1 MGVKV
6 KALTIRQFNEKIRPL
21 GFEAEAKNNGY
32 HFLIRCREFVVS
44 YYPTTN
50 KWVGEN
56 NHVGYDLE
64 SFLDYLRSIRH
75 QSLMFTLP
83 KREFICKRVFM
94 ATFRDPLNL
103 MPLYGVSCFAQW
115 YDYAMQSPTDA
126 WMTAKDGT
134 RLVVLPEWCGAPA
147 KDVMRQVYFD
157 IEDIVRAIRTEN
169 VEI

>member
-1 MGVKV
+1 MKTKV
-6 KALTIRQFNEKIRPL
+6 LTIRQFNEKIRPL

-32 HFLIRCREFVVS
+32 HFLIRCRDFVVS
-44 YYPTTN
+44 YYPTTGR
-50 KWVGEN
+50 WVGEGN
-56 NHVGYDLE
+56 EVGY
-64 SFLDYLRSIRH
+64 SFETLYLYLQGNRN
-75 QSLMFTLP
+75 QSLMFTMP

-94 ATFRDPLNL
+94 ATFKDPLNL
-103 MPLYGVSCFAQW
+103 MPLYGVSSFAQW

-147 KDVMRQVYFD
+147 KDVMRQVYSD
-157 IEDIVRAIRTEN
+157 IEDIVRAIRAEN

>member
-1 MGVKV
+1 MKTKV
-6 KALTIRQFNEKIRPL
+6 LTIRQFNEKIRPL

-32 HFLIRCREFVVS
+32 HFLIRCRDFVVS
-44 YYPTTN
+44 YYPTTDR
-50 KWVGEN
+50 WVGEGN
-56 NHVGYDLE
+56 KVGYSLE
-64 SFLDYLRSIRH
+64 TLLEYLRGNRN
-75 QSLMFTLP
+75 QSLIFTMP

-94 ATFRDPLNL
+94 ATFIEPREL
-103 MPLYGVSCFAQW
+103 MHLYGFDSFEKW

-157 IEDIVRAIRTEN
+157 IEDIIRAIRVDN